1 MRSRNHICIAF
12 LAVCAVMLMGM
23 GGFGDSDVVNKIP
36 KPDRTFSVRI
46 IDSENV
52 SYDVDEFSVDGLT
65 YAPASVGKAEVGI
78 DFANIKQVKLYREG
92 ENDVR
97 ADVGFKDGSHQQV
110 HMAPGVQFYGRTSW
124 GLMRLAA
131 KDIREIDFK

>member
-1 MRSRNHICIAF
+1 MRTRTLCFVF
-12 LAVCAVMLMGM
+12 LAAMALMLMGM

-36 KPDRTFSVRI
+36 KPDRAFSVRI
-46 IDSENV
+46 VDAENV
-52 SYDVDEFSVDGLT
+52 SYDVEEFSVDGLT
-65 YAPASVGKAEVGI
+65 YAPASVGKADVGI
-78 DFANIKQVKLYREG
+78 DFATIDQVQLFREG
-92 ENDVR
+92 DASVR

-110 HMAPGVQFYGRTSW
+110 HMEPGTTFYGRTSW